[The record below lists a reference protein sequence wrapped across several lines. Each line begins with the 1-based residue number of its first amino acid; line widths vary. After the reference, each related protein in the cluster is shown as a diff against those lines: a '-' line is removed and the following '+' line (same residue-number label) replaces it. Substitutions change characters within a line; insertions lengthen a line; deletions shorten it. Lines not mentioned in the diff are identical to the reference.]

1 MLYEKKKLL
10 LYRVVCG
17 CLFLLSVII
26 PVIIFTL
33 PPSDINLIDDSGYLV
48 NYWDYID
55 ESECEIEIFFD
66 GNVDSGS
73 LLAEFFDSDGYSLG
87 VYTEEF
93 FAFDNSASVTFFV
106 DGYVDSYNIVNCYYN
121 VYDDN
126 YIGIVWSVF
135 IGLFMLLLFVSSLL
149 LSCKVYDLYG
159 HEIIVYAGCYHHY
172 IKIDGELYDEHN
184 TLTSFSPIYMSCALG
199 DDYFIE
205 ATISLWNRISL
216 KVNNKLYLVYKK

>member
-33 PPSDINLIDDSGYLV
+33 PPADINLIDDSGYLV

-73 LLAEFFDSDGYSLG
+73 LLAEFLIPTD
-87 VYTEEF
+87 T
-93 FAFDNSASVTFFV
+93 A
-106 DGYVDSYNIVNCYYN
+106 
-121 VYDDN
+121 
-126 YIGIVWSVF
+126 
-135 IGLFMLLLFVSSLL
+135 
-149 LSCKVYDLYG
+149 
-159 HEIIVYAGCYHHY
+159 
-172 IKIDGELYDEHN
+172 
-184 TLTSFSPIYMSCALG
+184 
-199 DDYFIE
+199 
-205 ATISLWNRISL
+205 
-216 KVNNKLYLVYKK
+216 